1 MPSYSLVRF
10 ETENG
15 PRAGLLVDG
24 KVIDAAEATGNPSY
38 GSMKAILNDWS
49 SAEKALEKAFA
60 DGGLAGRGVAVA
72 QARLL
77 APIDDPAGI
86 FCIGSN
92 YRDHALS
99 IAKALGMEPEPDPH
113 TLGLKP
119 WFFLKT
125 AHAVA
130 APGQAV
136 EMSGEKMD
144 WEAELAAVI
153 GRPARNVSIEDA
165 LSYVAAYTIAN
176 DLSARDRA
184 MRPKVREGSPFRP
197 DWVAQKNFDH
207 SCPIGP
213 ALVPASVV
221 GDPQKLPIRLWVNNE
236 LKQDSNTDQMIFLI
250 AEQIAHL
257 SSLITL
263 RPGDVVLT
271 GTPAGTGAES
281 KTFLN
286 RGDVIRV
293 EVGGLG
299 ELTTPVK

>member
-15 PRAGLLVDG
+15 PRAGLLIDG
-24 KVIDAAEATGNPSY
+24 KVVDAAEATGNPSY
-38 GSMKAILNDWS
+38 GAMNAILNDWPN
-49 SAEKALEKAFA
+49 AEKALEKAA
-60 DGGLAGRGVAVA
+60 GSATGGGIAAE

-77 APIDDPAGI
+77 APVDDPAGI

-92 YRDHALS
+92 FRDHALS
-99 IAKALGMEPEPDPH
+99 IARALGMEPEPDPH

-125 AHAVA
+125 AHTVA

-136 EMSGEKMD
+136 AISGERMD

-165 LSYVAAYTIAN
+165 LSYVAGYMIAN

-207 SCPIGP
+207 SCPMGP
-213 ALVPASVV
+213 VLVPAGQV
-221 GDPQKLPIRLWVNNE
+221 GDPQKLQIRLWVNDQ

-257 SSLITL
+257 SSFITL

-286 RGDVIRV
+286 QGDVIRV
-293 EVGGLG
+293 EVDGLG
-299 ELTTPVK
+299 QLVTPVK